1 MSEHRLENAGADD
14 FGRDLLDIAFI
25 DNLAYNRDSVMH
37 KASALSKVTMVALVI
52 AAVVIS
58 TEALVFVIALAILLT
73 TFSISN
79 LPVLRILPFAGYAFI
94 FSLIFAVSSIGGG
107 ITPIVVILKAVTAAV
122 SMLLLI
128 TTTPYPQI
136 FALGRKIFPTI
147 LLDAMLVT
155 YRSFFILME
164 QVERVIIALRM
175 RGGYSP
181 LRVVGNLDIMGKVVG
196 HGFIHAWELSENM
209 QNAMLIRGYRG
220 GMPVSAARKHSIKYS
235 LLPVLLGA
243 TVLATAV
250 FA

>member
-1 MSEHRLENAGADD
+1 M
-14 FGRDLLDIAFI
+14 DIAFI

-37 KASALSKVTMVALVI
+37 RAPALSKVIMVALVI

-58 TEALVFVIALAILLT
+58 TEAVVFVIALALLLM
-73 TFSISN
+73 TFLISN
-79 LPVLRILPFAGYAFI
+79 LPVLRILPFAGYALV
-94 FSLIFAVSSIGGG
+94 FSLVFAVSSTGGG
-107 ITPIVVILKAVTAAV
+107 IAPIVVMLKAVTAAV

-147 LLDAMLVT
+147 LIDAMLVT

-164 QVERVIIALRM
+164 QVGRVIIALRM

-181 LRVVGNLDIMGKVVG
+181 LRVAGNLNIMGKVVG

-220 GMPVSAARKHSIKYS
+220 GMPVSAARKYSIKYS

-243 TVLATAV
+243 TVLVAAV

>member
-1 MSEHRLENAGADD
+1 V
-14 FGRDLLDIAFI
+14 DIAFI

-37 KASALSKVTMVALVI
+37 RASALSKVIMVALVI

-58 TEALVFVIALAILLT
+58 TQVVVFVMALVFLLMA
-73 TFSISN
+73 FLISN
-79 LPVLRILPFAGYAFI
+79 LPVLRILSFAGYALV
-94 FSLIFAVSSIGGG
+94 FSFVFAVSSVGGG
-107 ITPIVVILKAVTAAV
+107 IAPIVVMLKAVTAAV

-147 LLDAMLVT
+147 LIDAMLVT

-164 QVERVIIALRM
+164 QVGRVIIALRM

-181 LRVVGNLDIMGKVVG
+181 ARVVGNLNIMGKVVG

-220 GMPVSAARKHSIKYS
+220 GMPVSAARKHSLKYS
-235 LLPVLLGA
+235 LLPVLLGT
-243 TVLATAV
+243 TVLMVAV
-250 FA
+250 FV

>member
-1 MSEHRLENAGADD
+1 M
-14 FGRDLLDIAFI
+14 DIAFI

-37 KASALSKVTMVALVI
+37 RASAVSKVLMVALVI

-58 TEALVFVIALAILLT
+58 TEVVVFIMALAFLLMA
-73 TFSISN
+73 FLISN
-79 LPVLRILPFAGYAFI
+79 LPVLRILPFAGYALV
-94 FSLIFAVSSIGGG
+94 FSLVFAVSSTGGG
-107 ITPIVVILKAVTAAV
+107 ITPLVIMLKAVTAAV
-122 SMLLLI
+122 AMLLLI

-147 LLDAMLVT
+147 LIDAMLVT

-175 RGGYSP
+175 RGAYSP
-181 LRVVGNLDIMGKVVG
+181 LRVAGNLNIMGKVIG

-220 GMPVSAARKHSIKYS
+220 GMPVSATRKYSIKYS

-243 TVLATAV
+243 SVLVVAV